1 MLGGVSIVTPE
12 GAARSRRTMTVVS
25 FKRLSQSETD
35 RYIASGEWRDKAGG
49 YAIQGLAAAFVKSI
63 NGCYFNVVGL
73 PLHDTLA
80 LLTGLGFDVRV
91 RSELIGAPA

>member
-1 MLGGVSIVTPE
+1 MSEQAGRPE
-12 GAARSRRTMTVVS
+12 YQFDAC
-25 FKRLSQSETD
+25 SETTEL
-35 RYIASGEWRDKAGG
+35 RPARNLFWGTLGRFWRI
-49 YAIQGLAAAFVKSI
+49 YVQVGLAAAFVKSI

-80 LLTGLGFDVRV
+80 LLTGLGFDLRV